1 LSDVRVRLLVLAVAA
16 LAMGALTALAV
27 LPAARERVFGPGG
40 LPTVGRALVGGPFS
54 LVDQDGR
61 RVTDADFRGR
71 YMLVYFGFTFC
82 PDVCPAAL
90 QLMAAAIDKA
100 GAKGERITPIFITVD
115 PARDTPE
122 LLKPYV
128 GSFHSRFLGLT
139 GTAAEI
145 ATVQRAYR
153 VYSRRVEDTSAPG
166 GYTMDHTLIIYLM
179 GPDGSYVSHFTSN
192 TPLDTIVAQLAK
204 LP

>member
-1 LSDVRVRLLVLAVAA
+1 MRLSILAAAAFAVGALMAVA
-16 LAMGALTALAV
+16 V
-27 LPAARERVFGPGG
+27 FPAARERVFGPGG
-40 LPTVGRALVGGPFS
+40 LPTVGQALIGGPFS

-71 YMLVYFGFTFC
+71 YMLIYFGFTFC
-82 PDVCPAAL
+82 PDVCPATL

-100 GAKGERITPIFITVD
+100 GTKGDRVVPLFITVD

-128 GSFHSRFLGLT
+128 KSFHSRFVGLT
-139 GTAAEI
+139 GTPAEI
-145 ATVQRAYR
+145 ESVTRAYR
-153 VYSRRVEDTSAPG
+153 VYSRKVEDAAAPG

-179 GPDGSYVSHFTSN
+179 GPDGRFVAHFTSG
-192 TPLDTIVAQLAK
+192 TSLDSLAAQLVK
-204 LP
+204 VP